1 MDRIWRY
8 VLTTLGSIF
17 LASLSLWLVPQSL
30 QRQLE
35 AAERGNAL
43 PPGMT
48 FKQAQAQV
56 DSVLQFYVD
65 GILKG
70 DMELAFAGFAADDPG
85 WLAEQ
90 RQVAQQAHT
99 RLAGHP
105 ARVRHTSG
113 YRILHLGRPDSV
125 SSAWYA
131 GALVIQDSLS
141 GDLIHETH
149 YFARAHTSRFL
160 LSRPPEDSI
169 LQVRYRS
176 NLGSLYRELGMEQ
189 QALALWKRTLDEFP
203 SGPEYLQKEL
213 WRQIGHLYVSKENY
227 AEAIKTYE
235 QALRFLQSQDRDP
248 LLLYDQI
255 AYLYESRGN
264 YAEAIQAYEQALRYL
279 QSRDPRQGIRMEGTK
294 ILGKYITA
302 RKDELLKYQLAQCNL
317 KLNQTEK
324 ARALCQELAKSQTK
338 ELAAAA
344 RRLLEEQ

>member
-1 MDRIWRY
+1 MERIRIY

-30 QRQLE
+30 QHQLE
-35 AAERGNAL
+35 AAERGKAL

-56 DSVLQFYVD
+56 DSALQTYVD

-70 DMELAFAGFAADDPG
+70 DMELALAGFARNDPG

-99 RLAGHP
+99 RLASHP

-113 YRILHLGRPDSV
+113 YYIFHFGRPDSV

-141 GDLIHETH
+141 GEIVDETP
-149 YFARAHTSRFL
+149 YFARAHTRRFL
-160 LSRPPEDSI
+160 LSRPPEDIS
-169 LQVRYRS
+169 LQMSYRL
-176 NLGSLYRELGMEQ
+176 NLGSLYRQLGMEQ
-189 QALALWKRTLDEFP
+189 RALVLWKRALDEFP
-203 SGPEYLQKEL
+203 AGPENLQIDL
-213 WRQIGHLYVSKENY
+213 WKQIAQVYESQENY
-227 AEAIKTYE
+227 AEAFQTYE
-235 QALRFLQSQDRDP
+235 QALKFQSQDP
-248 LLLYDQI
+248 LVLYDQ
-255 AYLYESRGN
+255 LGNLHESRGN
-264 YAEAIQAYEQALRYL
+264 YAEALQVYERALGYV
-279 QSRDPRQGIRMEGTK
+279 QSQDAHHGIRMGGMQVQ
-294 ILGKYITA
+294 GKFISA
-302 RKDELLKYQLAQCNL
+302 RKEELLKYQLAQCNL
-317 KLNQTEK
+317 KLNQVEK